1 MPTLPA
7 TTDPYGGVT
16 FDSDALPPSTDDCV
30 AHVRA
35 DLDAYRAD
43 AKRLAWL
50 KIPITRSALIPELV
64 ALGFE
69 FHHAR
74 ADFVML
80 VHRLSPDAF
89 MPTDAS
95 HFVGAGAVVINDRNE
110 LLVVC
115 ERVHANANKKPFYKM
130 PGGLVD
136 TGERLGEAVEREVFE
151 ETGVR
156 ARFESIVCVRHQHG
170 YRFGKSDFYVVC
182 RLTPLSLAINA
193 DPDEIAECLWMPVD
207 DYLASDATHAFNKH
221 IVAAAVR
228 GTGATL
234 TSIDGYTT
242 DARRLEVFTVLS
254 V

>member
-7 TTDPYGGVT
+7 TSDPYGGVT
-16 FDSDALPPSTDDCV
+16 FDTDGLPTDNAGCL
-30 AHVRA
+30 AHLRA
-35 DLDAYRAD
+35 DIDAYRAD
-43 AKRLAWL
+43 GKRLAWF
-50 KIPITRSALIPELV
+50 KIPIARSILIPDVV

-80 VHRLSPDAF
+80 VQRLVPDAF

-95 HFVGAGAVVINDRNE
+95 HFVGAGAVVINERNE

-115 ERVHANANKKPFYKM
+115 ERVHASTNKKPFYKM

-136 TGERLGEAVEREVFE
+136 TGERLADAVEREVFE

-182 RLTPLSLAINA
+182 RLTPLSQEINP

-207 DYLASDATHAFNKH
+207 DYLASDATHAFNRH
-221 IVAAAVR
+221 IVAAAVS
-228 GTGATL
+228 GTGAAVT
-234 TSIDGYTT
+234 TIDGYTT
-242 DARRLEVFTVLS
+242 DARRLEVFTV
-254 V
+254 